1 MVIGCKGRFGP
12 EHETPQRGMII
23 EETGKSRWIR
33 EATAIE
39 CNVNG
44 DFLEVGKMTK
54 AVESSERS
62 TWASD
67 EIVSDRSEWLRQ
79 LMNDIKLSATSAL

>member
-1 MVIGCKGRFGP
+1 MDCKGRFGP
-12 EHETPQRGMII
+12 EHETPQSGMII

-44 DFLEVGKMTK
+44 NFSEVGKMTK
-54 AVESSERS
+54 AVAKS
-62 TWASD
+62 TLASD
-67 EIVSDRSEWLRQ
+67 EIMSDRSEWLRR
-79 LMNDIKLSATSAL
+79 LMNGTKLSATSAL